1 MKKLIVFISVIF
13 ILSCSDGPTNS
24 TEPSAVEPTGTANLV
39 KNETITPKLK
49 ESETIPT
56 IARPTETP
64 PTTPA
69 TRTPEPMITITA
81 IPSITPI
88 SNNLPSPSPTKVLN
102 TSISRRQVSEIKSE
116 PPPTAIPSPT
126 PSPTK
131 RPAPINTA
139 TPKPLGKN
147 KFTGPSF
154 NITLNEEFDFDS
166 VGYTISGLQGSGATT
181 DEGIFKF
188 EYSGSEVILYW
199 LPSLAIAPG
208 SLLDSAY
215 TLLVNSQPEN
225 DFLIIGE
232 GGVEVSD
239 NTGRYGSFLI
249 NSKQGK
255 KAGGGLMGAWTCST
269 NNTDFVVSALGTDAT
284 VLQIRFD
291 RLIIGF
297 KCGGGSNK
305 E

>member
-1 MKKLIVFISVIF
+1 L
-13 ILSCSDGPTNS
+13 
-24 TEPSAVEPTGTANLV
+24 E
-39 KNETITPKLK
+39 
-49 ESETIPT
+49 
-56 IARPTETP
+56 
-64 PTTPA
+64 
-69 TRTPEPMITITA
+69 
-81 IPSITPI
+81 
-88 SNNLPSPSPTKVLN
+88 
-102 TSISRRQVSEIKSE
+102 
-116 PPPTAIPSPT
+116 
-126 PSPTK
+126 
-131 RPAPINTA
+131 
-139 TPKPLGKN
+139 KN

-199 LPSLAIAPG
+199 LPSLDIAPG

-232 GGVEVSD
+232 GGIEVSD
-239 NTGRYGSFLI
+239 NAGRYGSFLI
-249 NSKQGK
+249 NSKQGE

-297 KCGGGSNK
+297 KCVGGSNK
-305 E
+305 G